1 MEEIAG
7 KDAPSP
13 TSWRQFRRFLPYLLA
28 ISLGAVS
35 HDVAAATYWR
45 VQQSGITTFV
55 EGDKDTAKRVAE
67 TTLRLQSAAR
77 WLFNWPE
84 SHREPPV
91 LIFVVEESL
100 LRRTFQY
107 PAESNTAYTDYAA
120 GHESWARTPSLIVVA
135 ASMGHQKGEELRSLQ
150 HAYGEAL
157 LRAEPSHD
165 WPPCVHVGMSLLL
178 AAAEL
183 TPPNRF
189 YVSGEKLRGPFIMPQ
204 DIWNPARDIWNPERF
219 LVPTNARQERMPQ
232 WELDQGAYSCLRLSF
247 MIASAIPEQRTA
259 LERMLTAVGRGMP
272 LGEATRSELQQTLPE
287 FTARYHEFN
296 PYQDIRLDLPDEIPV
311 TPEPVPITP
320 EEVHVLMGKLC
331 SRLNNCRK

>member
-7 KDAPSP
+7 QDASSP

-35 HDVAAATYWR
+35 HDVAAATYWQ
-45 VQQSGITTFV
+45 VQQSGITVFV

-67 TTLRLQSAAR
+67 TSLRLQSAAR

-91 LIFVVEESL
+91 LIFAVDESV
-100 LRRTFQY
+100 LRRTFRY
-107 PAESNTAYTDYAA
+107 PAESSSAYTDYTA

-135 ASMGHQKGEELRSLQ
+135 ASIGYRKGEELRSLQ

-165 WPPCVHVGMSLLL
+165 WPPCVHVGMPLLL
-178 AAAEL
+178 TAAEL

-189 YVSGEKLRGPFIMPQ
+189 YVSAEKLWGSFGTPG
-204 DIWNPARDIWNPERF
+204 DVWNPERF
-219 LVPTNARQERMPQ
+219 LVPTNPLRQRMPQ

-259 LERMLTAVGRGMP
+259 FERMLMAVGRGMP
-272 LGEATRSELQQTLPE
+272 LVEATMSELQQTLPE
-287 FTARYHEFN
+287 FTARYYREFS
-296 PYQDIRLDLPDEIPV
+296 PYRDIRLDFPDEIPV
-311 TPEPVPITP
+311 APEPVPIAP
-320 EEVHVLMGKLC
+320 EEVQVLMGKVC
-331 SRLNNCRK
+331 GKLNNCRK

>member
-1 MEEIAG
+1 MEEIAE
-7 KDAPSP
+7 KDATSA

-28 ISLGAVS
+28 ISLAAVS
-35 HDVAAATYWR
+35 LDVGAATYWQ

-55 EGDKDTAKRVAE
+55 EGDRDTAKRFAE
-67 TTLRLQSAAR
+67 TALRLRSAAR

-84 SHREPPV
+84 SHQEPPV
-91 LIFVVEESL
+91 LIFAVDESV
-100 LRRTFQY
+100 LRRTFRY
-107 PAESNTAYTDYAA
+107 PAESSSAYTDYTA

-135 ASMGHQKGEELRSLQ
+135 ASMGYRKGEEFRSLQ

-189 YVSGEKLRGPFIMPQ
+189 YLSGEKLRGPLVTPG
-204 DIWNPARDIWNPERF
+204 DIWNLERF
-219 LVPTNARQERMPQ
+219 LVPTNALGERMPQ
-232 WELDQGAYSCLRLSF
+232 WELDQGAYSCFRLSF
-247 MIASAIPEQRTA
+247 MIAAAIPEQRTA

-272 LGEATRSELQQTLPE
+272 LGEATMSELQQTLPE
-287 FTARYHEFN
+287 LTARYREFS
-296 PYQDIRLDLPDEIPV
+296 PYHDIRLDFPDEIPV

-331 SRLNNCRK
+331 GKLNNCRK

>member
-1 MEEIAG
+1 MEEIAV

-13 TSWRQFRRFLPYLLA
+13 TSWRRFRRFLLHLLA

-35 HDVAAATYWR
+35 HDVAAATYWQ

-55 EGDKDTAKRVAE
+55 EGDKNTAKRVAE

-91 LIFVVEESL
+91 LIFAVDESL

-107 PAESNTAYTDYAA
+107 PAESHTAYTDYTA

-135 ASMGHQKGEELRSLQ
+135 VSMGYRKGEELRSLQ

-178 AAAEL
+178 TAAEL

-189 YVSGEKLRGPFIMPQ
+189 YVSGEKLRGPWVMPR
-204 DIWNPARDIWNPERF
+204 DTWNPQRF
-219 LVPTNARQERMPQ
+219 LVPTDALRERMPQ

-272 LGEATRSELQQTLPE
+272 LGEATMSELQQTVPE
-287 FTARYHEFN
+287 FTARYREFN
-296 PYQDIRLDLPDEIPV
+296 PYHDIRLDFPDEISI

-320 EEVHVLMGKLC
+320 EEVHLLMGKMC

>member
-7 KDAPSP
+7 KDATSA
-13 TSWRQFRRFLPYLLA
+13 TSWRQFRRFLPCLLV

-35 HDVAAATYWR
+35 QDVAAATYWQ

-55 EGDKDTAKRVAE
+55 EGDKDTAKRFAE
-67 TTLRLQSAAR
+67 TALRLRSAAR

-84 SHREPPV
+84 SHQEPPV
-91 LIFVVEESL
+91 LIFAVDESV
-100 LRRTFQY
+100 LRRTFRY
-107 PAESNTAYTDYAA
+107 PAESSSAYTDYTA

-135 ASMGHQKGEELRSLQ
+135 ASMGYRKGEEFRSLQ

-189 YVSGEKLRGPFIMPQ
+189 YLSGEKLRGPLVTPG
-204 DIWNPARDIWNPERF
+204 DIWNLERF
-219 LVPTNARQERMPQ
+219 LVPTNALGESGGLLVLST
-232 WELDQGAYSCLRLSF
+232 ELHDCSSD
-247 MIASAIPEQRTA
+247 SRTA
-259 LERMLTAVGRGMP
+259 HGPRENVDGGR
-272 LGEATRSELQQTLPE
+272 
-287 FTARYHEFN
+287 
-296 PYQDIRLDLPDEIPV
+296 
-311 TPEPVPITP
+311 
-320 EEVHVLMGKLC
+320 
-331 SRLNNCRK
+331 